1 MRFGESGDMRVVP
14 VRWTVSAFV
23 TVAFL
28 SVAFM
33 VWGLGR
39 MLQSLFD

>member
-1 MRFGESGDMRVVP
+1 MRSGTPRNVRVMS
-14 VRWTVSAFV
+14 VRWGVSLFV
-23 TVAFL
+23 TAMFMSIAL
-28 SVAFM
+28 M

>member
-1 MRFGESGDMRVVP
+1 MS
-14 VRWTVSAFV
+14 VRWAVSVFV
-23 TVAFL
+23 TAMFL
-28 SVAFM
+28 SVALT